1 MIVLEI
7 TRYGAG
13 YIARPKGALGT
24 IGWSPFPW
32 EATYGKTKAEA
43 HRNFCEFH
51 RRFTKNQ

>member
-32 EATYGKTKAEA
+32 EATYGETKAEA

-51 RRFTKNQ
+51 RRFIENQ